1 MSSSRREDCASLD
14 LLKKLFEEKGLKV
27 NWEAYAGLTSLLK
40 EELEWARE
48 LRRREADW
56 SYIESRPEPL
66 KTALKL
72 LVETGDLKLASRFNS
87 IPLDELNEER
97 VKAKIPLVVVSL
109 RDSGAFAMNAER

>member
-1 MSSSRREDCASLD
+1 MGELVARYR
-14 LLKKLFEEKGLKV
+14 
-27 NWEAYAGLTSLLK
+27 

-72 LVETGDLKLASRFNS
+72 LVETGDLWYAAALTGVD
-87 IPLDELNEER
+87 LEELNEER
-97 VKAKIPLVVVSL
+97 IRARIPLVVV
-109 RDSGAFAMNAER
+109 